1 MESMKSAWKKEQ
13 GFENFTLSQ
22 SDIEKFLYKNS
33 KDITQLFKK
42 GLGFDVVLK
51 SIVGAS
57 LVGLI
62 FLFIENRQV
71 TIAITAILLL
81 ILWGIWFQVRMYRRI
96 PQSGMSEPDIKSSLE
111 KKVRFYRQRYVK
123 SLYMGAL
130 TNSLIFVSGSLYYF
144 YFKYGEIRSMD
155 LEDYL
160 VFGTAII
167 IAFVIGAAA
176 QLAQH
181 NFQIKQLESCLQEI
195 EEERITELTIKQHR
209 MRKRRLFFIALIV
222 FVCGLLLLAY
232 FVFR

>member
-1 MESMKSAWKKEQ
+1 
-13 GFENFTLSQ
+13 
-22 SDIEKFLYKNS
+22 
-33 KDITQLFKK
+33 
-42 GLGFDVVLK
+42 VVLK